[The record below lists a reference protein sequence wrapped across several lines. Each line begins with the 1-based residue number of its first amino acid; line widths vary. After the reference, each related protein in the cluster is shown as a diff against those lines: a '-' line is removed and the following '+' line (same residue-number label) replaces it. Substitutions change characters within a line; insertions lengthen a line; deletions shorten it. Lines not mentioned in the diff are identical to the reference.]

1 MQANTLGF
9 MDNTTHDGEADI
21 NSFFSPEFRNRL
33 DAVLR
38 FKSLSKEVMTDIVDK
53 FVQQLSDQVSE
64 KSISIELDQSAKDQ
78 LIEEGFDAKMGARPL
93 QRVINN
99 RIKLPLS
106 KKILF
111 DSLQDTALTIS
122 YNKDKDE
129 YIIGE

>member
-1 MQANTLGF
+1 

>member
-1 MQANTLGF
+1 
-9 MDNTTHDGEADI
+9 
-21 NSFFSPEFRNRL
+21 
-33 DAVLR
+33 
-38 FKSLSKEVMTDIVDK
+38 MTDIVDK